1 MLHLNSITAF
11 TVMLCGYACML
22 SSGFAAAAGVPEDKI
37 VRIAVIGGSTA
48 ADYDPGETNMRGW
61 GQMLREHLVAGRGEI
76 INAARGGRSSK
87 SFRREGRW
95 QAVLEEV
102 PPPDY
107 VLICF
112 GSNDGR
118 GKGDHRETF
127 PGYVPMELP
136 EDGLGSAAD
145 DWFRNNI
152 HSYVEEAREAGII
165 PVVVTIQE
173 RSTFKDN
180 GSVVRRNGP
189 WSDAA
194 IVAAVEAGAVVINL
208 NAYSVELLE
217 TIGQEQS
224 VRMQYIRDDGSVDR
238 SHHNAVGAG
247 LYAEYIASRLIAE
260 FPELQDVLVDTQ
272 GSRLRDFMK

>member
-1 MLHLNSITAF
+1 MLP
-11 TVMLCGYACML
+11 
-22 SSGFAAAAGVPEDKI
+22 SGFAAAGDSGNAEGKT

-112 GSNDGR
+112 GSNDVK

-136 EDGLGSAAD
+136 EDGLGSAA
-145 DWFRNNI
+145 
-152 HSYVEEAREAGII
+152 
-165 PVVVTIQE
+165 
-173 RSTFKDN
+173 
-180 GSVVRRNGP
+180 
-189 WSDAA
+189 
-194 IVAAVEAGAVVINL
+194 AVEAGAKLINL
-208 NAYSVELLE
+208 NVYSVQLLE
-217 TIGQEQS
+217 KIGQEQS
-224 VRMQYIRDDGSVDR
+224 ARMQYIRDDGSVDR

-260 FPELQDVLVDTQ
+260 FPELKEVLVDTRGKRRQDFVATFVSQ
-272 GSRLRDFMK
+272 GEE